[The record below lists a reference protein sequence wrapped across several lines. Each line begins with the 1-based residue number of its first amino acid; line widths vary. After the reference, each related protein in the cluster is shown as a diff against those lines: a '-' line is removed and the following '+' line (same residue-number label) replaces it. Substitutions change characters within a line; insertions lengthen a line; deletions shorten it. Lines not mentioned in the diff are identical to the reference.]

1 MRRLSL
7 AAMLGGFTALS
18 IVAAPA
24 ALAQGRDDHD
34 RWEWRHHHH
43 HHDDDERV
51 IVVPVPV
58 PAPVAAP
65 AVQPALAPPL
75 GLPPG
80 VPPGLPGAV
89 LPPLQQLFPN
99 AGFGQNPPQFF
110 PLQGSNGYGVSSPLL
125 FCGVDQANTCQLIAQ
140 QLSQI
145 TPGWSTATLNGP
157 QGYGVYLTFQGTF

>member
-1 MRRLSL
+1 
-7 AAMLGGFTALS
+7 MLGGLTALS

-24 ALAQGRDDHD
+24 ALAQGWGHNHHEGWDGGHG
-34 RWEWRHHHH
+34 HHHH
-43 HHDDDERV
+43 HHDDDHV
-51 IVVPVPV
+51 VVVPVPV
-58 PAPVAAP
+58 PVPAAVPAAAP
-65 AVQPALAPPL
+65 LPAALPPLAPLAAP
-75 GLPPG
+75 
-80 VPPGLPGAV
+80 PPGLQGAV
-89 LPPLQQLFPN
+89 LPPLQQVLPN

-157 QGYGVYLTFQGTF
+157 QGYGVYLTYQGSF